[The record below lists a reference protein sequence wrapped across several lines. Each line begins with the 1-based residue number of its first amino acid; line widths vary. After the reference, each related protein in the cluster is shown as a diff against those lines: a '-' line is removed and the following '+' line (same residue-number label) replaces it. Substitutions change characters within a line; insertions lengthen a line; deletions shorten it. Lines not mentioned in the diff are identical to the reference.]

1 MVRKMCYVF
10 PNRVRYISYF
20 ILLFYCVPQYWT
32 GASHGKENRGRE
44 RVDKY
49 RLLKIFAVA
58 LAIVAIVCGMAAGYS
73 APLATFIAAI
83 PLSIA
88 FINTNE
94 LRRRDEML
102 KNILVRSYASSMGG
116 RMRAS
121 AITGTGLVSSIIS
134 IVISAVIVASMFP
147 ILDQALA
154 DLVAA
159 AQNSSN
165 ALIKA
170 LAPAMPYLVGL
181 VLLAFIFYV
190 IRSAIDRA
198 NPGR

>member
-1 MVRKMCYVF
+1 M
-10 PNRVRYISYF
+10 
-20 ILLFYCVPQYWT
+20 
-32 GASHGKENRGRE
+32 
-44 RVDKY
+44 
-49 RLLKIFAVA
+49 
-58 LAIVAIVCGMAAGYS
+58 
-73 APLATFIAAI
+73 
-83 PLSIA
+83 
-88 FINTNE
+88 
-94 LRRRDEML
+94 
-102 KNILVRSYASSMGG
+102 
-116 RMRAS
+116 S
-121 AITGTGLVSSIIS
+121 AITGTGLVSTIIS
-134 IVISAVIVASMFP
+134 IVIAAIIVSSLFP
-147 ILDQALA
+147 VLDNALS

>member
-1 MVRKMCYVF
+1 MDR
-10 PNRVRYISYF
+10 
-20 ILLFYCVPQYWT
+20 
-32 GASHGKENRGRE
+32 
-44 RVDKY
+44 Y

-83 PLSIA
+83 PLSVA

-94 LRRRDEML
+94 LKRRDEML
-102 KNILVRSYASSMGG
+102 KNILVRNYASSLGG
-116 RMRAS
+116 RMKAS

-134 IVISAVIVASMFP
+134 IVIAAVIVASMFP

-190 IRSAIDRA
+190 IRTAIDRA
-198 NPGR
+198 NPG